1 MLKKRSNGN
10 ILTGDGQVH
19 HAEEYGPIIATIKT
33 MPRWLSR
40 HSTRFVIERSLVQVQ
55 PGAF

>member
-1 MLKKRSNGN
+1 MVKITSNGN
-10 ILTGDGQVH
+10 ILTGDWQVH
-19 HAEEYGPIIATIKT
+19 LAEKYGHLITTIKT

-40 HSTRFVIERSLVQVQ
+40 HSTGFVIESSLVQVQ